1 MNIKLPMKI
10 VLGIIAVFAIIA
22 VTQIDFTKEENK
34 TDTTPQEQPKSLMH
48 VAAHTN
54 NLSDFTAAVKM
65 AELADSLT
73 NGGPYTVFAPTNR
86 AFAQMPEGM
95 YASIMGEKDQNE
107 LAEIFKGHIVSG
119 RLKAEDLTDG
129 QTVRTLQGT
138 SYTITVQDDSL
149 MIGDA
154 TIVKS
159 GLHGSN
165 GIIHTIDAV
174 LIPADQ

>member
-1 MNIKLPMKI
+1 MNIQLPMKI
-10 VLGIIAVFAIIA
+10 VLGIIAVFTIIA
-22 VTQIDFTKEENK
+22 LTQIDFTKEKKETK
-34 TDTTPQEQPKSLMH
+34 LAPEEQPKSLMH

-73 NGGPYTVFAPTNR
+73 DGGPYTVFAPTNR
-86 AFAQMPEGM
+86 AFAEMPEGM
-95 YASIMGEKDQNE
+95 YASIMSKKDRDQ
-107 LAEIFKGHIVSG
+107 LAQIFKRHIVSG
-119 RLKAEDLTDG
+119 RLNAEDLKDG
-129 QTVRTLQGT
+129 QTVQTLQGT
-138 SYTITVQDDSL
+138 SYTISLQDDSL
-149 MIGDA
+149 RIGDA

-174 LIPADQ
+174 LIPQK